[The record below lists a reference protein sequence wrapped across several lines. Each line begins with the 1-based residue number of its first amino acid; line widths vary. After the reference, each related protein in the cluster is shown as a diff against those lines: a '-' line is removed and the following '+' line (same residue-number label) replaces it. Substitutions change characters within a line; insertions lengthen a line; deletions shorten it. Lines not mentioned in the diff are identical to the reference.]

1 MKGIMI
7 WLYQL
12 GKAYMLKQASSTGN
26 QQFVTNM
33 NNAFNAVEVAWADIE
48 KLLNQGNN
56 APNAAAK
63 KK

>member
-1 MKGIMI
+1 
-7 WLYQL
+7 
-12 GKAYMLKQASSTGN
+12 MLKQASSTGN